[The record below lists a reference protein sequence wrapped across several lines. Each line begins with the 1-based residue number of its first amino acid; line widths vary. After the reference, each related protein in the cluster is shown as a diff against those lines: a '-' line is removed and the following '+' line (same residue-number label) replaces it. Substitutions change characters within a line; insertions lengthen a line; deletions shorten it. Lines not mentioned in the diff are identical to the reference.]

1 MTSKQQPFSKM
12 MSSTFQL
19 SVAIFC
25 FLNVKLVNGFTC
37 NPVSNPA
44 AVGMGAVA
52 WRQAASF
59 NLKIQH
65 ITALSASDKSYG
77 DGEVG
82 EGDNW
87 IEKSFPVA
95 TEEGVDIKKVED
107 FNLGIS
113 GESFQTGPLGKRMF
127 EAIVS
132 RTSLDISDEI
142 LQALTLYAMDF
153 TAKEAARAALKQNGL
168 QMVLQE
174 EEEDQ
179 GMWGDVE
186 AIRLYDAKTGI
197 KFNKLYDSLEDAVN
211 NWVPGQ
217 QFDFVVRQ
225 VPAKVRELSVE
236 ELLQALDPN
245 GKLREEARAAN
256 GSLSDEEALAA
267 IFDDDE
273 IKTLSDL
280 ATINVKRTNDSP
292 RGVSVEGE
300 AYAGLDKAGYRVIKR
315 SDLMQDSINA
325 DGTEN
330 EKSKPDN
337 IICSF

>member
-1 MTSKQQPFSKM
+1 M
-12 MSSTFQL
+12 MSPTFQL

-44 AVGMGAVA
+44 AVGMEAVA

-153 TAKEAARAALKQNGL
+153 TAKERWGL
-168 QMVLQE
+168 
-174 EEEDQ
+174 
-179 GMWGDVE
+179 
-186 AIRLYDAKTGI
+186 
-197 KFNKLYDSLEDAVN
+197 
-211 NWVPGQ
+211 
-217 QFDFVVRQ
+217 
-225 VPAKVRELSVE
+225 
-236 ELLQALDPN
+236 
-245 GKLREEARAAN
+245 
-256 GSLSDEEALAA
+256 
-267 IFDDDE
+267 
-273 IKTLSDL
+273 
-280 ATINVKRTNDSP
+280 
-292 RGVSVEGE
+292 
-300 AYAGLDKAGYRVIKR
+300 
-315 SDLMQDSINA
+315 
-325 DGTEN
+325 
-330 EKSKPDN
+330 
-337 IICSF
+337 

>member
-1 MTSKQQPFSKM
+1 ML
-12 MSSTFQL
+12 SSTFQL
-19 SVAIFC
+19 SAAVFC
-25 FLNVKLVNGFTC
+25 FLNVKLADGFTC
-37 NPVSNPA
+37 NPV
-44 AVGMGAVA
+44 A
-52 WRQAASF
+52 WRQPASS
-59 NLKIQH
+59 NLKSQH
-65 ITALSASDKSYG
+65 FTALAAFGKGND
-77 DGEVG
+77 DGVVG

-87 IEKSFPVA
+87 LEKSFPVN
-95 TEEGVDIKKVED
+95 TEEGIDIKKVED

-132 RTSLDISDEI
+132 RTSLDISDEV

-186 AIRLYDAKTGI
+186 AIRLYDNKTGKKI
-197 KFNKLYDSLEDAVN
+197 NKLYDSLEDAVN

-245 GKLREEARAAN
+245 GKLREEARATKGAS
-256 GSLSDEEALAA
+256 SLSDEEALAL

-292 RGVSVEGE
+292 RGASVEAE
-300 AYAGLDKAGYRVIKR
+300 AYAGLDKAGYRVIKY

-330 EKSKPDN
+330 EKSKSDHLSHFE
-337 IICSF
+337 C